1 MVSAQAEAG
10 KYFSLLSA
18 FFMMISGSI
27 ESFRL
32 CNSEDIDLFVQKIP
46 CISHEL
52 VKSLLSHSL
61 VLMLKEERRAA
72 DTCFFFSGDWTTW
85 DERNFTFCW
94 CCYCCIRLHDVF
106 VVYCTHLSGALL
118 GPKVTSARFPLE
130 ERVRGELPKFFT
142 RRSISGGSGLP
153 SSSAGLT

>member
-72 DTCFFFSGDWTTW
+72 DTCFFFQVVEQLEMKEISLFVGVVIVALD
-85 DERNFTFCW
+85 FMTFLW
-94 CCYCCIRLHDVF
+94 FI
-106 VVYCTHLSGALL
+106 ALIFL
-118 GPKVTSARFPLE
+118 VPFWALKSPVPDFL
-130 ERVRGELPKFFT
+130 
-142 RRSISGGSGLP
+142 
-153 SSSAGLT
+153 